1 MFGGVWM
8 IREQKAT
15 QLTDPVGSGGPTAVG
30 DAPRISSPAGIARR
44 VYVIG
49 IYLLA
54 LSVVAQFLLA
64 GLGIFFNG
72 QFLQFWHA
80 TVGASVVGGLS
91 LVLVPIGRL
100 GRVPG
105 GTLWLTAAVAGLV
118 LVQSLLLAPWHL
130 NAPGLLRAVSSLH
143 VVNALLIFWVV
154 LRLLR
159 RTSGLRIGPESL
171 VPSNG

>member
-1 MFGGVWM
+1 M
-8 IREQKAT
+8 IKEQNATVPTGPVERE
-15 QLTDPVGSGGPTAVG
+15 GPTAVR
-30 DAPRISSPAGIARR
+30 DAPPVSSPPGIARR
-44 VYVIG
+44 VYVVG

-54 LSVVAQFLLA
+54 LSVVVQFLFA

-91 LVLVPIGRL
+91 LVLTVIGRL

-130 NAPGLLRAVSSLH
+130 DATGLLRAVSSLH
-143 VVNALLIFWVV
+143 VVNALLIFWVA
-154 LRLLR
+154 LSLLR
-159 RTSGLRIGPESL
+159 RTSSLRIRPESP
-171 VPSNG
+171 VPSIG

>member
-1 MFGGVWM
+1 M
-8 IREQKAT
+8 IGEQSPT
-15 QLTDPVGSGGPTAVG
+15 QSTDPVGTDRPTAVR

-44 VYVIG
+44 AYVVG

-54 LSVVAQFLLA
+54 VSVVVQFLLA

-105 GTLWLTAAVAGLV
+105 RTLWLTAAVAGLV
-118 LVQSLLLAPWHL
+118 LVQSLLLAPWPL
-130 NAPGLLRAVSSLH
+130 NATGLLRAVSSLH

-159 RTSGLRIGPESL
+159 RTSSLRIGQESP